1 MQGASRESLSTATER
16 LDGLLASPITEAGDV
31 AERATHWV
39 GRFMPSVAQVV
50 ESVLPVAGPLGIGD
64 ALFAVATLLD
74 AQPSLRGALTDPARS
89 GDDKAALVQGLFG
102 GKVPEQVV
110 DLVSGMARS
119 RWSKPRDLAEAVTQL
134 GVEAVLVSAQ
144 RHDRLAEVQDELFRF
159 ARIVVASPELRLAL
173 TDRALPVE
181 RKSDLVTE
189 LLKEK
194 TTVESALLI
203 DHVVTEPRGRSLEA
217 NLDSLAGA
225 AAARRQ
231 RQVATVTAAVAL
243 TEQQRDRL
251 AAALS
256 AQLGFDVQIN
266 VVIDPEVVGGLRISL
281 GGELIDGTLSSRVG
295 DAQRRITS

>member
-1 MQGASRESLSTATER
+1 MQGASRESLSTATGR

-39 GRFMPSVAQVV
+39 GRFMPSVAQRV

-64 ALFAVATLLD
+64 ALFAVAALLD
-74 AQPSLRGALTDPARS
+74 GQPSLRSALTDPARS
-89 GDDKAALVQGLFG
+89 GDDKAALVRSLLA

-110 DLVSGMARS
+110 DLLAGMVQN
-119 RWSKPRDLAEAVTQL
+119 RWSRPHDLAEATTSL
-134 GVEAVLVSAQ
+134 GIEAVLVSAQ
-144 RHDRLAEVQDELFRF
+144 RHDRLGEVQDELFRF
-159 ARIVVASPELRLAL
+159 SRIVAAQPELRLAL

-181 RKSDLVTE
+181 RKSELLTA

-194 TTVESALLI
+194 TTVEAARLI
-203 DHVVTEPRGRSLEA
+203 VHAVTEPRGRSLEA
-217 NLDSLAGA
+217 NLEGIATA

-231 RQVATVTAAVAL
+231 RQVATVTSAVPL
-243 TEQQRDRL
+243 SEHQRERL

-266 VVIDPEVVGGLRISL
+266 VVIDPEIVGGLRVSL
-281 GGELIDGTLSSRVG
+281 GGELIDGTLASRIG
-295 DAQRRITS
+295 DAQRRIAG

>member
-1 MQGASRESLSTATER
+1 MQGASRESLSAATER
-16 LDGLLASPITEAGDV
+16 LDSLLASPITEAGDV

-39 GRFMPSVAQVV
+39 GRFMPSVAQRV

-64 ALFAVATLLD
+64 ALFAVSSLLD

-89 GDDKAALVQGLFG
+89 GDDKQSLVQGLLG
-102 GKVPEQVV
+102 GKVPDQVV
-110 DLVSGMARS
+110 DLVSGMVRS
-119 RWSKPRDLAEAVTQL
+119 RWSKPRDLAEAISQL

-159 ARIVVASPELRLAL
+159 ARIVQASPDLRLAL

-181 RKSDLVTE
+181 RKSDVVTE

-194 TTVESALLI
+194 TTVESARLI
-203 DHVVTEPRGRSLEA
+203 DRAVTEPRGRSLEA

-231 RQVATVTAAVAL
+231 RQVATVTSAVAL
-243 TEQQRDRL
+243 SAQQSDRL

-281 GGELIDGTLSSRVG
+281 GGELIDGTLSSRIG
-295 DAQRRITS
+295 EAQRRIAS